1 GSSFSDIAT
10 LTAVEFFSKHA
21 SEAQGIAIV
30 DGHYHNRTEFDLVLG
45 GASYHRVDTDLIP
58 HGYTEVNIV
67 INDNGTEIPSMMIAG
82 HVGAQI
88 SSSED
93 KELSSTGERD
103 TVQPASGWW
112 IFTTLPEGKTREVR
126 KKRWFQ

>member
-1 GSSFSDIAT
+1 GSSLSDIAT
-10 LTAVEFFSKHA
+10 LTAVEFFNKHA
-21 SEAQGIAIV
+21 NVAQGHA
-30 DGHYHNRTEFDLVLG
+30 TEAERYGTKTKVGLVLD
-45 GASYHRVDTDLIP
+45 GAPYHRIHTGSIP
-58 HGYTEVNIV
+58 HGYAEVNVV
-67 INDNGTEIPSMMIAG
+67 INDGGTEIPSMMVAG
-82 HVGAQI
+82 HVGAHI

-93 KELSSTGERD
+93 KELSFTGERD